1 MKKSKRIISLLLS
14 VLMIVTTIPLMTVNS
29 VAVGID
35 RISDHLQSL
44 FIGSNASQFASRV
57 LTEGNFTIDI
67 KWNGTAELIEY
78 NGTETDVVIPSTI
91 GGYTVTWIDSDA
103 FSEGNK
109 IETISFPDT
118 VSSGLSA
125 TTFENCL
132 SLKSIIVD
140 ENNETYE
147 TLDGVLFCKGLT
159 GLINYPAAKQDEKY
173 DFSLEE
179 YKNLESIDQKA
190 FYGNTYL
197 KEIVI
202 APTVAEI
209 GMSAFGKCTALQS
222 VVIPKKTG
230 FIDSL
235 TFVDCSSLEYAKIEG
250 RINWIPDYIFG
261 NCTSLKTVEID
272 SDIVDR
278 IESCAFYNCT
288 SLENIKIPDTVEV
301 IGDYAFNNCS
311 SLKEVIIPDSVR
323 IIGENVFKNCLS
335 LKKAVL
341 SNSLTEIPCATFY
354 KCSTLENIVIP
365 DSVTTVKASSF
376 HGCTS
381 LESVL
386 IGNNVEEICSNA
398 FMDCSSLKNITI
410 GNSVRKIGGYA
421 FYGCSSLGNI
431 VIPDSV
437 TTINSEAFK
446 NCTLL
451 KSVAIPETVINI
463 EDEAFGYY
471 DKTKNPDF
479 VICGQKETT
488 AEEYAKD
495 NGFVFRFMIDVPFE
509 EWYYNAIAFNVN
521 KGYLK
526 GYENGYFGPA
536 DNIQRQDFVV
546 LLSRIAGADLSAYE
560 GQNGGFADVP
570 MNDYYSAA
578 VAWAKDNN
586 ILSGYENGLFGVG
599 DPITREQACKIF
611 YNYYTKYC
619 DKGVGSSNSPET
631 VCGWYPDG
639 DKVSDWAKTA
649 VAWAAESHIVG
660 GNGTLNPAGNANR
673 AETAQII
680 MNMSNNGIL

>member
-44 FIGSNASQFASRV
+44 FIESNASQIASTV
-57 LTEGNFTIDI
+57 LTEGDFTIDTNR
-67 KWNGTAELIEY
+67 NGTAQLIEY

-91 GGYTVTWIDSDA
+91 GGYTVTWINSDV

-125 TTFENCL
+125 TTFENCQ

-140 ENNETYE
+140 KNNETYE
-147 TLDGVLFCKGLT
+147 TLDGVLFYKGLT
-159 GLINYPAAKQDEKY
+159 GVIKYPAAKQDEKY

-179 YKNLESIDQKA
+179 YKNLESIAQKA

-222 VVIPKKTG
+222 AVIPKKTG

-235 TFVDCSSLEYAKIEG
+235 AFVDCSSLEYAKIEG
-250 RINWIPDYIFG
+250 QINWVPDYIFG

-288 SLENIKIPDTVEV
+288 SLENIKIPNTVEV

-311 SLKEVIIPDSVR
+311 SLKEVIIPDSVET
-323 IIGENVFKNCLS
+323 IGENVFENCLS

-354 KCSTLENIVIP
+354 KCSALENIVIP
-365 DSVTTVKASSF
+365 DSVTTVKSSSF

-386 IGNNVEEICSNA
+386 IGNNVEKIDSEA
-398 FMDCSSLKNITI
+398 FMDCSFLKNVTI
-410 GNSVRKIGGYA
+410 GNNVRKISDYA
-421 FYGCSSLGNI
+421 FYGCSSLANI

-437 TTINSEAFK
+437 TTIGRKTFK
-446 NCTLL
+446 NCVSL

-463 EDEAFGYY
+463 GDEAFGYY

-495 NGFVFRFMIDVPFE
+495 NGFVFRFMPDVPFE
-509 EWYYNAIAFNVN
+509 EWYYNAVAFNVN
-521 KGYLK
+521 MGYFH
-526 GYENGYFGPA
+526 GYANGYFGPA
-536 DNIQRQDFVV
+536 NNIQRQDFVV
-546 LLSRIAGADLSAYE
+546 VLSKIAGVDLSDYA

-570 MNDYYSAA
+570 TDDYYSAA
-578 VAWAKDNN
+578 VAWARDNQ
-586 ILSGYENGLFGVG
+586 ILSGYVNGKFGVG
-599 DPITREQACKIF
+599 DPITREQACRIF
-611 YNYYTKYC
+611 YNYC
-619 DKGVGSSNSPET
+619 NGEVSGDVST
-631 VCGWYPDG
+631 VLAGYPDG
-639 DKVSDWAKTA
+639 SNVSDWARTA
-649 VAWAAESHIVG
+649 VAWAAENHVVG
-660 GNGTLNPAGNANR
+660 ANGTLNPVGNANR
-673 AETAQII
+673 AEMAQII
-680 MNMSNNGIL
+680 MNMSNNDIL